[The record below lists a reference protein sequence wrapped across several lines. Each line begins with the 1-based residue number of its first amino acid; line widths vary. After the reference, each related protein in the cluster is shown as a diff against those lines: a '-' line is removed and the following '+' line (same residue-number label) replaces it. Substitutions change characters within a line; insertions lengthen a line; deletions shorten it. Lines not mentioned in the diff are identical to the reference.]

1 MSKVITERRGD
12 ANTAFAHCISGDFG
26 AKRHMSA
33 GVAVVFSDHFKKP
46 LASDCVSDRL
56 TCQRIKGGATVYG
69 LVTKPKYNTKP
80 SIQNYDA
87 AFEELTKDFKS
98 RGLTRLVCSP
108 MGCVRDQIPLEHFAS
123 NLKRFQQCT
132 GASVEVVTFNEQ
144 STRVLRN
151 GVSHCTL
158 MKRLQQ
164 LLVDQSRPLQPIV
177 TLHYQSLSHAFA
189 KTVDCCSVVS
199 LTVLKI
205 A

>member
-1 MSKVITERRGD
+1 MSEVITERRGD

-26 AKRHMSA
+26 EKRHMSA

-46 LASDCVSDRL
+46 LVSDCVSDRL
-56 TCQRIKGGATVYG
+56 TCQRIKDGATVYG

-108 MGCVRDQIPLEHFAS
+108 MGCVRDRIPLEHFAR

-132 GASVEVVTFNEQ
+132 GASVQVVTFNEQ
-144 STRVLRN
+144 SARVLRN

-177 TLHYQSLSHAFA
+177 ILHYQSTIS
-189 KTVDCCSVVS
+189 CIC
-199 LTVLKI
+199 
-205 A
+205 